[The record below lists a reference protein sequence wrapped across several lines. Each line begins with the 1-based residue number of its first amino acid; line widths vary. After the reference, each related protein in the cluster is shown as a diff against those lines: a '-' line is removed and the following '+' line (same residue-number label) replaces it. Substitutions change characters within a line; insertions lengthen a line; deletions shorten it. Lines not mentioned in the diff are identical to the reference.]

1 MSRPPLVSAIGGWRD
16 VMAWRGLKG
25 VVAWYSEL
33 TLAVVFLGMAF
44 YELLEIWTEPFGV
57 HGSTLGLMLH
67 CVQVVLIV
75 TATAV
80 LLRAWRGRTAHANE
94 LARLVGQ
101 VIYAREQ
108 ERRRIAYE
116 IHDGIAPLIVSAKQ
130 HLDTA
135 RDVAEHVPR
144 RAERDFDI
152 GLDRLDRAITEIRR
166 ILQALGPS
174 AVAARP
180 LAAAMREDLAETA
193 HDAGW
198 ATNLTDNL
206 DGERLPADVET
217 AVFRIFQESVANA
230 ARHARSTRIEVGL
243 TRADGWVT
251 LDVRDDGVGF
261 EPTLAR
267 NRGGLGLTSMVDRAQ
282 LLGGT
287 CTIDSR
293 PNRGTRVT
301 ARLPLK
307 RDLRDVRD

>member
-1 MSRPPLVSAIGGWRD
+1 
-16 VMAWRGLKG
+16 MAWRGFKG

-67 CVQVVLIV
+67 CVQVLLIV
-75 TATAV
+75 AATAV
-80 LLRAWRGRTAHANE
+80 LLRAWRGRTAHADE

-101 VIYAREQ
+101 VMYAREQ

-144 RAERDFDI
+144 RAERDFEI

-174 AVAARP
+174 AVATRP
-180 LAAAMREDLAETA
+180 LASAMREDLAETA
-193 HDAGW
+193 RDAGW
-198 ATNLTDNL
+198 AASLIDNL
-206 DGERLPADVET
+206 DGERLPTDVET

-230 ARHARSTRIEVGL
+230 ARHARAPRVEVGL

-267 NRGGLGLTSMVDRAQ
+267 TRGGLGLTSMVERAQ

-287 CTIDSR
+287 CTIDSH

-307 RDLRDVRD
+307 SDPSDVRD

>member
-1 MSRPPLVSAIGGWRD
+1 
-16 VMAWRGLKG
+16 MAWRTVKG
-25 VVAWYSEL
+25 VVAWYGEL
-33 TLAVVFLGMAF
+33 TLAVVFLGMAL

-57 HGSTLGLMLH
+57 HGSALGLLLH

-75 TATAV
+75 AATAV
-80 LLRAWRGRTAHANE
+80 LLRAWRGKTARAHE

-108 ERRRIAYE
+108 ERQRIAYE

-135 RDVAEHVPR
+135 RDVAETVPR

-152 GLDRLDRAITEIRR
+152 GLDRLDRAVTEIRR
-166 ILQALGPS
+166 VLQALGPS

-180 LAAAMREDLAETA
+180 LASAIREDLAETA
-193 HDAGW
+193 RDAGW
-198 ATNLTDNL
+198 TATLTDNL
-206 DGERLPADVET
+206 DGERLSADVET
-217 AVFRIFQESVANA
+217 TVFRIFQESVANA
-230 ARHARSTRIEVGL
+230 ARHARAPRVEVGL

-261 EPTLAR
+261 EPALAR
-267 NRGGLGLTSMVDRAQ
+267 ARGGLGLTSMIERAR

-287 CTIDSR
+287 CTIDSH
-293 PNRGTRVT
+293 PSGGTRVT
-301 ARLPLK
+301 ARLPLES
-307 RDLRDVRD
+307 DARDVRD